1 MWKRRRRFLRDRR
14 LGRDVIE
21 TIDVIGIMD
30 ETIEKIV
37 GDAMKVIQDYSYSD
51 QYFILEE
58 VCNRLQHSAEEALK
72 LEYFNPLN
80 DDE

>member
-1 MWKRRRRFLRDRR
+1 M
-14 LGRDVIE
+14 GRDVIE
-21 TIDVIGIMD
+21 AIDVIEIMD

-58 VCNRLQHSAEEALK
+58 VCNRLHHSAEEVLK
-72 LEYFNPLN
+72 LEYINPLN

>member
-1 MWKRRRRFLRDRR
+1 
-14 LGRDVIE
+14 
-21 TIDVIGIMD
+21 MD

-51 QYFILEE
+51 QYFIIEE